1 MTRIDHDR
9 NGRPAP
15 QDDGAPEAELPIA
28 RGRPGRVPGAVA
40 GGRRPEPPA
49 EGNGAAAGEG
59 LISGRWQSVRL
70 RLGDG
75 DAARPGT
82 GAPPGPPAPPPP
94 PRPPPAP
101 PRRRRGLRAPPL
113 PPPARPPGRRD
124 GDRRGRGRPGR
135 R

>member
-28 RGRPGRVPGAVA
+28 RVRPVRVPRAVA

-49 EGNGAAAGEG
+49 EGNGAGAGEG

-70 RLGDG
+70 PLGG
-75 DAARPGT
+75 GPCVGAGGPR
-82 GAPPGPPAPPPP
+82 APP
-94 PRPPPAP
+94 PPPAP
-101 PRRRRGLRAPPL
+101 PRAPPADGEASALRRYRL
-113 PPPARPPGRRD
+113 PLGLLVAGMAT
-124 GDRRGRGRPGR
+124 
-135 R
+135 